1 MCVGG
6 GGGGRWG
13 VWGHTLD
20 EDSSL
25 QSPSFFTGPGV
36 TNFKYRETKYRC
48 VCSLF
53 ELSLETCIV
62 FVGRAQ

>member
-6 GGGGRWG
+6 GEGGGDGGFG
-13 VWGHTLD
+13 VTLWMKT
-20 EDSSL
+20 L
-25 QSPSFFTGPGV
+25 HCRVPLFRGPGV